1 MSNAATIA
9 KLNDLFRKDPCR
21 YGKIYTTDGVAAH
34 GPEFVLRALA
44 ATAAFANF
52 TEDNDPHG
60 EHDFGSFELDGEK
73 LFWKIDY
80 YDQDDPDLSADDPSS
95 PATTER
101 VLTVMLA
108 DEY

>member
-9 KLNDLFRKDPCR
+9 RLNDQFRKGPSR
-21 YGKIYTTDGVAAH
+21 YGKAYTTDGVTAQ

-44 ATAAFANF
+44 ATAAFDAF
-52 TEDNDPHG
+52 SADNDPHG
-60 EHDFGSFELDGEK
+60 EHDFGSFELDGKK

-80 YDQDDPDLSADDPSS
+80 YDHDDPDLGADDPSS

-101 VLTVMLA
+101 VLTIMFA